1 MASSKNYTEV
11 LIGGKVFTLSGFE
24 SEEYLQK
31 VSTYLNHK
39 IAECASVEGFN
50 RQSAET
56 RSTLL
61 ALNIADDYFKAK
73 RQGANLEQDVERKD
87 KEMYDLKH
95 ELISTQIRCENLE
108 QELRTLK
115 EEKQKLQMQIV
126 KLIAFETLCLK
137 DLSGS
142 DTAPQIVGA
151 GRCGIYPF
159 GEVWYHIITP
169 FSITL

>member
-1 MASSKNYTEV
+1 MATSKNYTEV

-39 IAECASVEGFN
+39 IAECSNIAGYR
-50 RQSAET
+50 RQSSET

-73 RQGANLEQDVERKD
+73 RQGASLELDVEQKD

-95 ELISTQIRCENLE
+95 DLISTQIKCENLE
-108 QELRTLK
+108 SELERLK
-115 EEKQKLQMQIV
+115 EENQKLQMQII
-126 KLIAFETLCLK
+126 KL
-137 DLSGS
+137 
-142 DTAPQIVGA
+142 
-151 GRCGIYPF
+151 
-159 GEVWYHIITP
+159 EVEMKNRKK
-169 FSITL
+169 

>member
-1 MASSKNYTEV
+1 MATSKNYTEV

-39 IAECASVEGFN
+39 IAECSNIAGYR
-50 RQSAET
+50 RQSSET

-73 RQGANLEQDVERKD
+73 RQGASLELDVEQKE

-95 ELISTQIRCENLE
+95 ELISTQIKCENLE
-108 QELRTLK
+108 NELERFK
-115 EEKQKLQMQIV
+115 EENQKLQMQII
-126 KLIAFETLCLK
+126 KL
-137 DLSGS
+137 
-142 DTAPQIVGA
+142 
-151 GRCGIYPF
+151 
-159 GEVWYHIITP
+159 EVEMKNRKK
-169 FSITL
+169 